1 MALNTTTAR
10 DTYATLSE
18 ANAYMAKRLGTTVWD
33 AAGSTDAVKEKALQ
47 MAFRSMELLRW
58 GGSVTRNEWG
68 TSTAYALADEV
79 YRGVS
84 GVEETD
90 SWYYCKLAHTSDSS
104 SEPGAG
110 ASWSTY
116 WTRMTYKAQWP
127 REYISNLN
135 NDEWDENV
143 IPTDVKNAQAE
154 EALELLTQENDT
166 GISAR
171 ARLRESGVV
180 EYEIGDLR
188 EKYGPAGVSVRYG
201 GQLRSREA
209 YRILRPVVATSFR
222 SVRGL

>member
-1 MALNTTTAR
+1 MKSSLMITACLLILVLLTPSFAKANGKDNAL
-10 DTYATLSE
+10 
-18 ANAYMAKRLGTTVWD
+18 
-33 AAGSTDAVKEKALQ
+33 AGS
-47 MAFRSMELLRW
+47 R
-58 GGSVTRNEWG
+58 G
-68 TSTAYALADEV
+68 DEI
-79 YRGVS
+79 RKGAVS
-84 GVEETD
+84 GSQGRHLNADD
-90 SWYYCKLAHTSDSS
+90 SIRDLLAH
-104 SEPGAG
+104 PAFAG
-110 ASWSTY
+110 FARLLLPWDGRRY
-116 WTRMTYKAQWP
+116 
-127 REYISNLN
+127 
-135 NDEWDENV
+135 DEAMRLSLARVLRTEGFGEALSCGD
-143 IPTDVKNAQAE
+143 ARQAE